1 MTVFENTQSRGR
13 LRLAPRAL
21 VGSAELV
28 ALRVVEISLPSFPRP
43 ACCSMPWSPLFLIPS
58 PSRWISILSLTS
70 WTPTVP
76 RTYTAS
82 ALMVI
87 VAVKRSSLRHP
98 ANP

>member
-1 MTVFENTQSRGR
+1 MTVFENIQSSGR

-28 ALRVVEISLPSFPRP
+28 ALRVVEASLSSFPRP
-43 ACCSMPWSPLFLIPS
+43 GCYLTPWSPLFLLPS
-58 PSRWISILSLTS
+58 PSPWISILSLTS
-70 WTPTVP
+70 WTPTAP

-87 VAVKRSSLRHP
+87 VAVKRFSL
-98 ANP
+98 